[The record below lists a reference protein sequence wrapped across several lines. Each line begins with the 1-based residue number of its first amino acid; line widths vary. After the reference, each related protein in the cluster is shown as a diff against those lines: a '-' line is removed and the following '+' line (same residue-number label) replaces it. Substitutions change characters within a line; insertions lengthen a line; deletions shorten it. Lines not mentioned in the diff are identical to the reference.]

1 MTWFWRLTNF
11 SEKKSDENFSNMEVV
26 RPRGRPKKGCH
37 VDPVTG
43 RYVPTPGQQQAT
55 YRASVPKAE
64 RFTIVHATPPQYQNV
79 INVEQFAVQAEQREL
94 ILLSA
99 AWTKMRDLQMPN
111 LGEVPTGAD
120 AINIMR
126 NVLLPSGYTGTM
138 EDFLK
143 EGRKRLTE
151 RAMREKLAEDKRK
164 KEEAE
169 LRAAKYILEQQQKK
183 AAKEAA
189 EREAEAKQRAIEED
203 ERNFY
208 QPFNTIRGMYS
219 SSSDVQFS
227 WIDRKGGFYV
237 YDGSNPYEKQEQLKR
252 DAERKRKIQERE
264 YKWVRRRRR
273 FQGPDDVRN
282 LAEGESEEDDV
293 MVRVRVYP

>member
-1 MTWFWRLTNF
+1 
-11 SEKKSDENFSNMEVV
+11 MEVV

-43 RYVPTPGQQQAT
+43 QYVPTPGQQQAT

-64 RFTIVHATPPQYQNV
+64 RFTIVHATRPQSQNV
-79 INVEQFAVQAEQREL
+79 INVEQFSVQAEQREL

-99 AWTKMRDLQMPN
+99 AWTKMRDAQMPN

-120 AINIMR
+120 AITIMR
-126 NVLLPSGYTGTM
+126 NVLLPRGYTGTM

-151 RAMREKLAEDKRK
+151 RAMRDKLAEEERLFAENLRK
-164 KEEAE
+164 NQEEAK
-169 LRAAKYILEQQQKK
+169 LLAAKYIKEQQEKK

-189 EREAEAKQRAIEED
+189 EREAEAKRCAIEED
-203 ERNFY
+203 KRQFY
-208 QPFNTIRGMYS
+208 QPYNTIRGMCTS
-219 SSSDVQFS
+219 RSEVQFS
-227 WIDRKGGFYV
+227 WIDRTGGFYV
-237 YDGSNPYEKQEQLKR
+237 YDGTNPYKKQEQLKC

-264 YKWVRRRRR
+264 YKWVRRKRR
-273 FQGPDDVRN
+273 FKGPDAVRN